1 MVPLPTFYPGRE
13 GGGDRGERI
22 SGVMEIYTG
31 IDIVDTDRFRR
42 ATERYGDRFLK
53 RVFTDKELAAIPKR
67 EENLYLSISFS
78 FKESVW
84 KALPEKTQK
93 DFYFRDIEVTW
104 KRRKPIVSLKGKT
117 DNPGL
122 SLHFFTIANSVVT
135 TAVLLL

>member
-42 ATERYGDRFLK
+42 AAERYGDRFIN
-53 RVFTDKELAAIPKR
+53 RVFTAREMAAIPARDK
-67 EENLYLSISFS
+67 NLYLCISFS
-78 FKESVW
+78 FKEAIW
-84 KALPEKTQK
+84 KAMPEIMQK

-135 TAVLLL
+135 TAVLLQ